1 MTRKIPVYDD
11 YPQIGRVR
19 LDPSLALANSDP
31 LLIARGLVTGISQV
45 NKFGENPDSAVNGTE
60 DVWDGGGTYVFPTTA
75 DITHIRQAVDQA
87 AMRGATIQVQGLDT
101 DWALTLQ
108 DVVLDATNST
118 TPVALTTALKR
129 VFRMKVQANVVT
141 TQNIELRNVGGGTT
155 YAIIR
160 AGFNQTL
167 MAIYTVPAGKT
178 AYITQYYADNT
189 VTATRHPDS
198 VKINLWMADRAAG
211 YEFQIKHQRGIPLQ
225 GDGFNH
231 PFMPPMKI
239 TEKTDIKISATVVG
253 SAGEDGNPH
262 AGFDLILIDND

>member
-1 MTRKIPVYDD
+1 MTRKIPTYDD
-11 YPQIGRVR
+11 YPQIGRLR
-19 LDPSLALANSDP
+19 LDPALALANSNP
-31 LLIARGLVTGISQV
+31 FLIARGLVTGISQV
-45 NKFGENPDSAVNGTE
+45 NKFGANPSVAVNTTE

-87 AMRGATIQVQGLDT
+87 TLRGATINVQGLDT
-101 DWALTLQ
+101 DWALVVQ

-118 TPVALTTALKR
+118 TPVALTTPLKR
-129 VFRMKVQANVVT
+129 AFRMKVHANVVA

-155 YAIIR
+155 YALIR

-167 MAIYTVPAGKT
+167 MAIYTIPAGKT
-178 AYITQYYADNT
+178 AYMTQYYADNT
-189 VTATRHPDS
+189 PTATRHPDS

-239 TEKTDIKISATVVG
+239 TEKTDIKITASIVG
-253 SAGEDGNPH
+253 GVGEDGNPH
-262 AGFDLILIDND
+262 AGFDLILVDN